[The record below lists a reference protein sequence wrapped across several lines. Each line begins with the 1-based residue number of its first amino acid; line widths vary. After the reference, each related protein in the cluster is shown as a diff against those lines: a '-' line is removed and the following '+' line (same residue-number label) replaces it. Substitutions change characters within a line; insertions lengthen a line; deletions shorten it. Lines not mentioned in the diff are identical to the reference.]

1 MEEIDLKELLQM
13 FWSKKV
19 QIIVVVAIFAIIG
32 GVYSLMFVTPKYQA
46 STTLLLATN
55 SSSNNANGDSSI
67 TTTDVT
73 LNSKLV
79 STYSKLVKSDKV
91 IRNVISNLSLN
102 MDEDVLKNSVSV
114 TATEDTEFIEISV
127 KNEDPVLATKIAN
140 EMSKVFIE
148 NVKEFYK
155 VENVHVVDAAEV
167 PQSPYNV
174 NHIKDVIIFAFVG
187 AVIAVLY
194 VLVSNMLDTTI
205 KSEDDIEKIFK
216 QTVLATMPLYEN
228 NDNKKR
234 RRNNK

>member
-1 MEEIDLKELLQM
+1 MEELDLKELLQI
-13 FWSKKV
+13 FWEKKL
-19 QIIVVVAIFAIIG
+19 QIILIIAIFAVVGII
-32 GVYSLMFVTPKYQA
+32 YTLTLVTPKYA
-46 STTLLLATN
+46 AKTSLLLATN
-55 SSSNNANGDSSI
+55 ASSVNTGSSSI
-67 TTTDVT
+67 TTTDIT

-102 MDEDVLKNSVSV
+102 MDENDLKNSVSV

-216 QTVLATMPLYEN
+216 QTVLATMPLY
-228 NDNKKR
+228 DGTDGKKR
-234 RRNNK
+234 RKN